1 MSKDLPTERIVDFNQ
16 VSERNHYSS
25 NSRCRKDI
33 DISVLSILSNAYSD
47 ISFFNYVRLSTITRQ
62 LARVLVIIR

>member
-1 MSKDLPTERIVDFNQ
+1 MSKDLPTERIVGFNQ
-16 VSERNHYSS
+16 VGERNHYSS

-47 ISFFNYVRLSTITRQ
+47 ISFLTMLDYQQQPDSWIVY
-62 LARVLVIIR
+62 